1 MLTNLERA
9 AGSRSSSSGSS
20 SSGSSP
26 TKSLSAGSE
35 ASKGEATRSRIV
47 ARALELAGQV
57 GLESLS
63 IGDLARELGLSKSGL
78 FAHFRS
84 KERLLLDVLE
94 VAAEH
99 FTARIFRPAVLEPRG
114 EARLVA
120 LFENWVK
127 QIHSR
132 ELPGGGCVF
141 MAGAFE
147 WDDRQGPVRERVVGH
162 FKTLHTTLA
171 RAARISVEEGQF
183 RQDLDLD
190 QFAHELHAIL
200 LKYHLEARLL
210 HNRKAISYARRAFER
225 LLADARV

>member
-1 MLTNLERA
+1 MQPMSQRENGAVPR
-9 AGSRSSSSGSS
+9 RSAQSGDI
-20 SSGSSP
+20 
-26 TKSLSAGSE
+26 
-35 ASKGEATRSRIV
+35 SKGEATRARIIQ
-47 ARALELAGQV
+47 RALELAGHV

-63 IGDLARELGLSKSGL
+63 IGDLAQELGLSKSGL

-94 VAAEH
+94 VAAAH
-99 FTARIFRPAVLEPRG
+99 FTDRIFRPAVKRPRG

-162 FKTLHTTLA
+162 FKALHATLV
-171 RAARISVEEGQF
+171 RAARISIEEKQF
-183 RQDLDLD
+183 RANLDVD
-190 QFAHELHAIL
+190 QFANELHAIL

-210 HNRKAISYARRAFER
+210 QNRKALLYARRAFDR
-225 LLADARV
+225 LLVSARA

>member
-1 MLTNLERA
+1 MQP
-9 AGSRSSSSGSS
+9 SSDREA
-20 SSGSSP
+20 
-26 TKSLSAGSE
+26 LS
-35 ASKGEATRSRIV
+35 SKGEATRTRIIQ
-47 ARALELAGQV
+47 RALELAGHV

-63 IGDLARELGLSKSGL
+63 IGDLAQDLGLSKSGL

-84 KERLLLDVLE
+84 KERLQLDVLE

-99 FTARIFRPAVLEPRG
+99 FKDRIFRPAVKHPRG

-147 WDDRQGPVRERVVGH
+147 WDDRQGPVRERVASH
-162 FKTLHTTLA
+162 FKALNATFV
-171 RAARISVEEGQF
+171 RAARISIEVGQF
-183 RQDLDLD
+183 RSDLDVD
-190 QFAHELHAIL
+190 QFANELHSIL

-210 HNRKAISYARRAFER
+210 RNRKALSYARRAFER
-225 LLADARV
+225 LLADARA

>member
-1 MLTNLERA
+1 MLTSAAREPTSARA
-9 AGSRSSSSGSS
+9 D
-20 SSGSSP
+20 
-26 TKSLSAGSE
+26 
-35 ASKGEATRSRIV
+35 ASKGEATRSRII
-47 ARALELAGQV
+47 ARALELAGHV

-99 FTARIFRPAVLEPRG
+99 FNARIFRPAVLAPRG

-120 LFENWVK
+120 LFEHWVK

-162 FKTLHTTLA
+162 FKTLHATLA

-183 RQDLDLD
+183 RRDLDLD
-190 QFAHELHAIL
+190 QFANELHAIL

-210 HNRKAISYARRAFER
+210 RNRKALTHARRAFER

>member
-1 MLTNLERA
+1 MMQASSER
-9 AGSRSSSSGSS
+9 
-20 SSGSSP
+20 
-26 TKSLSAGSE
+26 E
-35 ASKGEATRSRIV
+35 AVSTKGEATRVRIIQ
-47 ARALELAGQV
+47 RALELAGHV
-57 GLESLS
+57 GLEALS
-63 IGDLARELGLSKSGL
+63 IGDLAQELGLSKSGL

-99 FTARIFRPAVLEPRG
+99 FTARIFRPAVKQPRG

-162 FKTLHTTLA
+162 FKELHQTLA
-171 RAARISVEEGQF
+171 RAARISIDEEQF
-183 RQDLDLD
+183 RADLDVD
-190 QFAHELHAIL
+190 QFAHELHAVL

-210 HNRKAISYARRAFER
+210 RNRKALLYARRAFER

>member
-1 MLTNLERA
+1 VFST
-9 AGSRSSSSGSS
+9 
-20 SSGSSP
+20 
-26 TKSLSAGSE
+26 
-35 ASKGEATRSRIV
+35 KGEATRARIIQ
-47 ARALELAGQV
+47 RALELAGNV
-57 GLESLS
+57 GLESVS
-63 IGDLARELGLSKSGL
+63 IGDLAQDLGLSKSGL

-99 FTARIFRPAVLEPRG
+99 FTARIFRPAVQKPRG

-120 LFENWVK
+120 LFELWLK

-132 ELPGGGCVF
+132 ELPGGCVF

-162 FKTLHTTLA
+162 FKALHQTLA
-171 RAARISVEEGQF
+171 RAARISIDEKQF
-183 RQDLDLD
+183 RADLDVD
-190 QFAHELHAIL
+190 QFANELHAVL

-210 HNRKAISYARRAFER
+210 RNRRALLHARKAFQR
-225 LLADARV
+225 LLADARA

>member
-1 MLTNLERA
+1 MLTSTEREP
-9 AGSRSSSSGSS
+9 GSIRG
-20 SSGSSP
+20 
-26 TKSLSAGSE
+26 E
-35 ASKGEATRSRIV
+35 ASKGEATRARII

-57 GLESLS
+57 GLEALS

-99 FTARIFRPAVLEPRG
+99 FNARIFRPAVKAPRG

-120 LFENWVK
+120 LFDHWVK

-162 FKTLHTTLA
+162 FKTLHATLA

-183 RQDLDLD
+183 RRDLDLD
-190 QFAHELHAIL
+190 QFANELHAIL

-210 HNRKAISYARRAFER
+210 RNRKALTHARRSFER
-225 LLADARV
+225 LLADARA